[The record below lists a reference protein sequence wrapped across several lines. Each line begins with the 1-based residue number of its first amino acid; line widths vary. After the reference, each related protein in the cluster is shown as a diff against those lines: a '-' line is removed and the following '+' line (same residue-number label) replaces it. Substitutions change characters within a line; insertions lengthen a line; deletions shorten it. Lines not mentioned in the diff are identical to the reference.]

1 MSAPQSGQGPST
13 PAWGPP
19 HGFGPRVKAAWVT
32 VVLMVICIVAF
43 AATVG
48 VCAGR
53 VEQPTEMLTDA
64 WLDLSVCRPTLEDAG
79 ALRLSNLWLDG
90 AWWRVVSA
98 GFLHGS
104 ILHLVLNTWSL
115 WVVGEWVELTWG
127 HRRTVVLFILASIT
141 GCLASAAWVEAPM
154 VVGASAGI
162 MGMAGALFVG
172 RVLGKGSVATRL
184 RPISARVLGV
194 WLGVLV
200 ALGFF
205 IDMIAQA
212 GHLGG
217 LAGGVLLGLAWCG
230 REAIVSVSGRLG
242 LALAVSGL
250 VLAAR
255 QSTWRPGYYEYLG
268 QAYLDR
274 GKDQEAAAAFGRAL
288 ERRPEE
294 PSLAND
300 VAYSLAKAGRQL
312 GYAEDL
318 VRLALVQEPENAA
331 YLDTLGWVLC
341 RGGSVEAGMVELRK
355 ASELSEGEDEEIE
368 EHLEDCDS
376 AAVDG

>member
-1 MSAPQSGQGPST
+1 MSAPQRSQGPAT
-13 PAWGPP
+13 PAWAPP
-19 HGFGPRVKAAWVT
+19 QGFGPRVKAAWVT
-32 VVLMVICIVAF
+32 VVLMGICIVAF

-53 VEQPTEMLTDA
+53 VEQPAEMLTDSL
-64 WLDLSVCRPTLEDAG
+64 LDLSVCRPTLEDAG

-98 GFLHGS
+98 GLLHGS
-104 ILHLVLNTWSL
+104 VLHLVLNTWSL
-115 WVVGEWVELTWG
+115 WVVGEWCEITWG
-127 HRRTVVLFILASIT
+127 HRRTVVLFLLASVS

-172 RVLGKGSVATRL
+172 RLLGRGHVAVRL

-217 LAGGVLLGLAWCG
+217 LAGGLFLGLAWSG
-230 REAIVSVSGRLG
+230 REAVIAVSGRLG
-242 LALAVSGL
+242 LALGISGL

-255 QSTWRPGYYEYLG
+255 QSSGREGYYEYLG
-268 QAYLDR
+268 QGYLDR
-274 GKDQEAAAAFGRAL
+274 GMDQEAATAFGRAL

-318 VRLALVQEPENAA
+318 VRLALVQEPENPS

-341 RGGSVEAGMVELRK
+341 RGGSEDAGRVELEK

-368 EHLEDCDS
+368 GHLEDCGS
-376 AAVDG
+376 VGVEG